1 MSEEELEQFEKSLQS
16 FLQHAN
22 VEELNYLRR
31 ESTRKYN
38 QSYYAYKAKKL
49 GVDIDYYMNEF
60 VI

>member
-1 MSEEELEQFEKSLQS
+1 MTDEEIEEFIKTFKS
-16 FLQHAN
+16 FMDHAS

-49 GVDIDYYMNEF
+49 GVDIDYYMSEF
-60 VI
+60 LV

>member
-38 QSYYAYKAKKL
+38 QSYYKNKAKEL
-49 GVDIDYYMNEF
+49 GVQLDYYMKEF

>member
-38 QSYYAYKAKKL
+38 QSYYQHKAKELK
-49 GVDIDYYMNEF
+49 VDLDYYMKEF